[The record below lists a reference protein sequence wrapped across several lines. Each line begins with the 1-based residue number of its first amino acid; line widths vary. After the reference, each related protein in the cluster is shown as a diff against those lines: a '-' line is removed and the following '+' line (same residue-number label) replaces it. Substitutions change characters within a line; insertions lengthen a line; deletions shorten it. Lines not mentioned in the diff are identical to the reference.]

1 MIRIGYALLTPI
13 IAGVFGGLF
22 IVIAV
27 LAPHPRLLWNASA
40 SEPIGLYR
48 VIAVEQPAIGDLVAI
63 RPPARL
69 ARFLAERHYLPV
81 DVPLLKQIA
90 AGPGARI
97 CRRGAVVTVDG
108 VRKAVA
114 RRRDRRGRA
123 LPTWQGCRV
132 VGEHELFL
140 LASAPDSMDGRYFGP
155 IPASG
160 LLGRASPILTRD
172 APGQPLRWRGLRAA
186 SASPAHSKGDSS
198 CK

>member
-1 MIRIGYALLTPI
+1 MTRTGYARLTPI
-13 IAGVFGGLF
+13 IGGVFGGLF
-22 IVIAV
+22 AV
-27 LAPHPRLLWNASA
+27 VAILAPHPRLIWNASA
-40 SEPIGLYR
+40 SEPVGLYR
-48 VIAVEQPAIGDLVAI
+48 VVAVEQPAVGDLVAI

-97 CRRGAVVTVDG
+97 CRRGTVVTVDG
-108 VRKAVA
+108 VREAVA
-114 RRRDRRGRA
+114 RSRDRLGRA

-132 VGEHELFL
+132 VGEQELFL
-140 LASAPDSMDGRYFGP
+140 LASAPDSIDGRYFGP

-186 SASPAHSKGDSS
+186 AASPTHCKGDSS

>member
-13 IAGVFGGLF
+13 VAGVFGGLF
-22 IVIAV
+22 IAV
-27 LAPHPRLLWNASA
+27 AILAPHPRLVWNASA
-40 SEPIGLYR
+40 SEPVGLYR
-48 VIAVEQPAIGDLVAI
+48 VVAVEQPTVGELVAI

-69 ARFLAERHYLPV
+69 ARFLAERRYLPV

-97 CRRGAVVTVDG
+97 CRRGNVVTIDG
-108 VRKAVA
+108 VQRAVA
-114 RRRDRRGRA
+114 RWHDRLGRT

-132 VGEHELFL
+132 VGQHELFL

-172 APGQPLRWRGLRAA
+172 APDQPLRWRGLRAA
-186 SASPAHSKGDSS
+186 PAFPAHCKGDSS

>member
-1 MIRIGYALLTPI
+1 MTRTGYARLTPI

-22 IVIAV
+22 AAIVI
-27 LAPHPRLLWNASA
+27 LEPHPRLIWNASS
-40 SEPIGLYR
+40 SEPIGLYH
-48 VIAVEQPAIGDLVAI
+48 IATVDRPLRGDLVAI
-63 RPPARL
+63 RPPAQL
-69 ARFLAERHYLPV
+69 AGFLAERQYLPV
-81 DVPLLKQIA
+81 DVPLLKQVA

-97 CRRGAVVTVDG
+97 CRRDNIVTVDG
-108 VRKAVA
+108 VQKAVA
-114 RRRDRRGRA
+114 RTRDRLGRA

-155 IPASG
+155 ILASG

-186 SASPAHSKGDSS
+186 SAFPAHCKGDSS

>member
-13 IAGVFGGLF
+13 VAGVFGGLF

-27 LAPHPRLLWNASA
+27 LAPHPRLIWNASA

-48 VIAVEQPAIGDLVAI
+48 VVAVEQPAVGDLVAI
-63 RPPARL
+63 RPPAHL

-97 CRRGAVVTVDG
+97 CRRGSIVTVDG
-108 VRKAVA
+108 LQKVVA
-114 RRRDRRGRA
+114 RSRDRLGRA
-123 LPTWQGCRV
+123 LPTWQGCRI
-132 VGEHELFL
+132 VGKRELFL

-186 SASPAHSKGDSS
+186 PASPAHCKGDSS

>member
-13 IAGVFGGLF
+13 IAGAFGGLF
-22 IVIAV
+22 ITVAM
-27 LAPHPRLLWNASA
+27 LAPHPRLIWNASA
-40 SEPIGLYR
+40 SEPVGLYR
-48 VIAVEQPAIGDLVAI
+48 VVAAEQPAVGDLVAI

-97 CRRGAVVTVDG
+97 CRHGSVVTVDG

-114 RRRDRRGRA
+114 QLRDRHGRA
-123 LPTWQGCRV
+123 LPTWQGCRIV
-132 VGEHELFL
+132 RRGELFL
-140 LASAPDSMDGRYFGP
+140 LAGAPDSMDGRYFGP
-155 IPASG
+155 IPAKG

-186 SASPAHSKGDSS
+186 SASPAHCKGDSS

>member
-1 MIRIGYALLTPI
+1 MTRTGYARLTPI

-22 IVIAV
+22 AAIAI
-27 LAPHPRLLWNASA
+27 LAPHPRLIWNASA
-40 SEPIGLYR
+40 SEPLGLDR
-48 VIAVEQPAIGDLVAI
+48 VVAVEQPRVGDLGAI
-63 RPPARL
+63 RPPASL

-97 CRRGAVVTVDG
+97 CRRGSVVTVNG
-108 VRKAVA
+108 LQKVVA
-114 RRRDRRGRA
+114 RSRDRLGRA

-132 VGEHELFL
+132 VGQRELFL

-160 LLGRASPILTRD
+160 LLGCASPILTRD

-186 SASPAHSKGDSS
+186 PASPAHCKGDSS